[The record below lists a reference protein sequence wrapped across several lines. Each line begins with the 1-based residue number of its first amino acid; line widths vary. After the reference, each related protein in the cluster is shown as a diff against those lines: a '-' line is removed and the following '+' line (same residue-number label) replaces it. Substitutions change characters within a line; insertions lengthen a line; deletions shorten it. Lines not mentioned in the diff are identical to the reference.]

1 MTNPLPNVAR
11 TGSKTIHSVTIGAMP
26 EDGGTRTSTVTIG
39 GASVMP
45 FHHFEGA
52 MPYRPAVAME
62 ITDIAPTDWPE
73 ALQAPIADVMDD
85 PSAWS
90 MRVEKEFKPDL
101 LCLRLAGCDP
111 NGIDRTPEEAAET
124 ALTVRNATG
133 LPLVVWGCGDLDKDA
148 DVFPVVAEALASERC
163 LLGTI
168 TEKNYRTLT
177 ALGMAYGHAVIAESP
192 VDINMAKQVN
202 ILAMDAG
209 FPEDRLVIYPTTGAL
224 GYGIEYVVSIMERL
238 RLGGLGGDKLVAM
251 PIVADIGR
259 EAWSVKETRATLEK
273 APGWGDPAKR
283 APAWETATAL
293 TYIHAGADL
302 VILRH
307 PDAVRDTKAAIAQ
320 LMAGLDVRLTQ
331 KLPTMKRMKEM
342 KGNSTANHS
351 SFVP

>member
-1 MTNPLPNVAR
+1 MTPQLPTVNRNWTRA
-11 TGSKTIHSVTIGAMP
+11 IHAVTLGATP

-52 MPYRPAVAME
+52 MPHRPAVAME
-62 ITDIAPTDWPE
+62 INDIAPTDWPP

-85 PSAWS
+85 PAAWAA
-90 MRVEKEFKPDL
+90 RIEKEFKPDL

-111 NGIDRTPEEAAET
+111 NGANRTPEEAAEV
-124 ALTVRNATG
+124 VRAVRDAVG
-133 LPLVVWGCGDLDKDA
+133 LPLIIWGCGDLDKDA
-148 DVFPVVAEALASERC
+148 EVFPAVAEALAGERC
-163 LLGTI
+163 LIGTI

-177 ALGMAYGHAVIAESP
+177 ALGMAYGHSVIAESP
-192 VDINMAKQVN
+192 VDINMAKQIN

-238 RLGGLGGDKLVAM
+238 RIGGLQGDKLVAM
-251 PIVADIGR
+251 PIVGDIGR
-259 EAWSVKETRATLEK
+259 EAWSVKETRATLEE

-293 TYIHAGADL
+293 TYVHAGADL
-302 VILRH
+302 
-307 PDAVRDTKAAIAQ
+307 
-320 LMAGLDVRLTQ
+320 
-331 KLPTMKRMKEM
+331 
-342 KGNSTANHS
+342 
-351 SFVP
+351 

>member
-1 MTNPLPNVAR
+1 MTPQLPDTTR
-11 TGSKTIHSVTIGAMP
+11 HWTRTIHAVTMGATSQ
-26 EDGGTRTSTVTIG
+26 DGGTRSSTVTIG

-45 FHHFEGA
+45 FHHFDGA
-52 MPYRPAVAME
+52 MPHHPAVAME
-62 ITDIAPTDWPE
+62 ITDVAPRDWPE
-73 ALQAPIADVMDD
+73 ALQVPIADVMDD
-85 PSAWS
+85 PAAWGA
-90 MRVEKEFKPDL
+90 RVERDFAPDL
-101 LCLRLAGCDP
+101 VCLRLVGCDP
-111 NGIDRTPEEAAET
+111 NGANRTPEQAAET
-124 ALTVRNATG
+124 ALAVRSATG

-148 DVFPVVAEALASERC
+148 EVFPAVAEALAGERC

-177 ALGMAYGHAVIAESP
+177 ALGMAYGHSVIAESP
-192 VDINMAKQVN
+192 VDINMAKQIN

-259 EAWSVKETRATLEK
+259 EAWSAKEARATLEE
-273 APGWGDPAKR
+273 APTWGDPAKR
-283 APAWETATAL
+283 GPAWETATAL

-307 PDAVRDTKAAIAQ
+307 PDAVRDTKAAIEQ
-320 LMAGLDVRLTQ
+320 LMVG
-331 KLPTMKRMKEM
+331 
-342 KGNSTANHS
+342 STS
-351 SFVP
+351 E

>member
-1 MTNPLPNVAR
+1 MTKSLPNVAR
-11 TGSKTIHSVTIGAMP
+11 TGLKTIHSVTIGATS
-26 EDGGTRTSTVTIG
+26 EDGGTRTSSVTIG

-52 MPYRPAVAME
+52 MPHRPAVAME
-62 ITDIAPTDWPE
+62 ITDIAPTDWPS

-85 PSAWS
+85 PAAWGAHCARHAEES
-90 MRVEKEFKPDL
+90 SRPDL
-101 LCLRLAGCDP
+101 LCLRLEGCDP
-111 NGIDRTPEEAAET
+111 NGANRTPEEAAET
-124 ALTVRNATG
+124 AVAVRNATG
-133 LPLVVWGCGDLDKDA
+133 LPLVVWGCGDLEKDA
-148 DVFPVVAEALASERC
+148 KVFPAVAEALEGERC

-177 ALGMAYGHAVIAESP
+177 ALGLAYGHSVIAESP

-251 PIVADIGR
+251 PIVGDIGK
-259 EAWSVKETRATLEK
+259 EAWSVKEARATLEE
-273 APGWGDPAKR
+273 APTWGNPDKR

-307 PDAVRDTKAAIAQ
+307 PDAVRDTKAAINA
-320 LMAGLDVRLTQ
+320 LMIGSKT
-331 KLPTMKRMKEM
+331 
-342 KGNSTANHS
+342 H
-351 SFVP
+351 

>member
-1 MTNPLPNVAR
+1 MTNPLPDVAR
-11 TGSKTIHSVTIGAMP
+11 TGLKTIHTVTIGATAP
-26 EDGGTRTSTVTIG
+26 DGGTRTSTVTIG

-45 FHHFEGA
+45 FHHFEGV
-52 MPYRPAVAME
+52 MPHRPAVAME
-62 ITDIAPTDWPE
+62 ITDIAPTDWPQ

-85 PSAWS
+85 SAAWAT
-90 MRVEKEFKPDL
+90 RVETEFKPDL
-101 LCLRLAGCDP
+101 LCLRLAGCNP
-111 NGIDRTPEEAAET
+111 NGANRSPEEAAET
-124 ALTVRNATG
+124 ALAVRSTTG
-133 LPLVVWGCGDLDKDA
+133 LPLVIWGCGDLDKDA
-148 DVFPVVAEALASERC
+148 EVFPAVAEALAGERC

-177 ALGMAYGHAVIAESP
+177 ALGTAYGHSVIAESP

-251 PIVADIGR
+251 PIVGDIGR
-259 EAWSVKETRATLEK
+259 EAWSVKETRATLEE
-273 APGWGDPAKR
+273 APNWGDPARR

-307 PDAVRDTKAAIAQ
+307 PDAVRDTKAAIDQ
-320 LMAGLDVRLTQ
+320 LMIGGKKD
-331 KLPTMKRMKEM
+331 
-342 KGNSTANHS
+342 
-351 SFVP
+351 

>member
-1 MTNPLPNVAR
+1 MTNSLPDVAR
-11 TGSKTIHSVTIGAMP
+11 TGLKTIHAVTIGATP

-52 MPYRPAVAME
+52 MPHRPAVAME
-62 ITDIAPTDWPE
+62 ITDIAPTDWPP

-85 PSAWS
+85 PSTWGAH
-90 MRVEKEFKPDL
+90 VEKEFKPDL

-111 NGIDRTPEEAAET
+111 KGANRTPEEAA
-124 ALTVRNATG
+124 AVAVDVRNATG
-133 LPLVVWGCGDLDKDA
+133 LPLVIWGCGDRAKDA
-148 DVFPVVAEALASERC
+148 EVFPAVAEALAGECC

-177 ALGMAYGHAVIAESP
+177 ALGMAYGHSVIAESP

-202 ILAMDAG
+202 ILAMDAR

-224 GYGIEYVVSIMERL
+224 GYGCEYVVSIMERL
-238 RLGGLGGDKLVAM
+238 RLGGLEGDKLVAM
-251 PIVADIGR
+251 PIVGDIGK
-259 EAWSVKETRATLEK
+259 EAWSVKEARATLEE

-283 APAWETATAL
+283 GPAWETATAL

-307 PDAVRDTKAAIAQ
+307 PDAVRDTKAAIDQ
-320 LMAGLDVRLTQ
+320 LMVGSKSD
-331 KLPTMKRMKEM
+331 
-342 KGNSTANHS
+342 
-351 SFVP
+351 